1 MIAESGVESGARF
14 LVCRDMTERI
24 SNLSARAFEWLRG
37 PDDLHEV
44 IRGIWLRSSRKRLR
58 STVKIAELALW
69 AIAICSLGY
78 CGFRY
83 GSAAGHQF
91 RQRARLNA
99 AQRERRV
106 ADGAGGTHAS
116 PASLTADKDSF
127 ARNGLLGAIEIPR
140 LNISSVVEEGVSD
153 STLWEAVGH
162 IPGTAMPGQNG
173 NSALAAHRDTYFRGL
188 GEVQVG
194 DEIVFHS
201 PDSNFR
207 YRVSSTHIVEGG
219 ATDALPDSDTPTLSL
234 ITCYPFHYIGA
245 APQRFIVTAREE
257 TSSQ

>member
-1 MIAESGVESGARF
+1 
-14 LVCRDMTERI
+14 MTEQI
-24 SNLSARAFEWLRG
+24 LNLGARAFEWLRG

-44 IRGIWLRSSRKRLR
+44 IRGLWFRSRRKRLR
-58 STVKIAELALW
+58 SSVKVTELALW

-78 CGFRY
+78 CGYRY
-83 GSAAGHQF
+83 GSAAEHQF

-99 AQRERRV
+99 AQRRGLGGG
-106 ADGAGGTHAS
+106 DGTQ
-116 PASLTADKDSF
+116 ASLASLTTADKDSF

-140 LNISSVVEEGVSD
+140 LNISSVVEEGVGD

-162 IPGTAMPGQNG
+162 IPGTAMPGHKG

-188 GEVQVG
+188 GDVQVG

-207 YRVSSTHIVEGG
+207 YRVESTKIVDGS
-219 ATDALPDSDTPTLSL
+219 ATDALPDSATPTLSL

-257 TSSQ
+257 TASQ

>member
-1 MIAESGVESGARF
+1 
-14 LVCRDMTERI
+14 MTERI
-24 SNLSARAFEWLRG
+24 SNLGTRVFEWLRG

-44 IRGIWLRSSRKRLR
+44 IRGTWLPRSRKRLR

-83 GSAAGHQF
+83 GAAAAHQM

-99 AQRERRV
+99 AHLGRPGAGFDAR
-106 ADGAGGTHAS
+106 DGAR
-116 PASLTADKDSF
+116 ASLASLSTEDRDSF
-127 ARNGLLGAIEIPR
+127 ARNGLLGAVEIPR
-140 LNISSVVEEGVSD
+140 LNISSVVEEGVDD

-162 IPGTAMPGQNG
+162 IPGTAMPGQKG

-188 GEVQVG
+188 GDVQVG
-194 DEIVFHS
+194 DEIVFRS
-201 PDSNFR
+201 PYSNFR
-207 YRVSSTHIVEGG
+207 YRVESTKIVDGS
-219 ATDALPDSDTPTLSL
+219 ATDALPDSGTPTLSL

-257 TSSQ
+257 TTSQSSEP